1 MHHDWQWKNMER
13 ALLTLEILM
22 NISKSRLSQL
32 AMLTIEE
39 IKAAACT

>member
-13 ALLTLEILM
+13 ALLALEILM

-32 AMLTIEE
+32 TMFTNEE
-39 IKAAACT
+39 IKGVTYV